1 MGLVSIAQTF
11 KDFNGVG
18 DGGLFNLDRLEP
30 TLECSVLFEVL
41 AVLVEC
47 GGTNCL
53 QFTTSKHRLENAC
66 CIDCAFGSTS
76 TNERVNLV
84 DEENDV
90 ATSLDFLEHLL
101 EALFEIAAVTRASN
115 KRAQIERVELL
126 AVKRFRNLIG
136 SDCLCQT
143 FNDCGLANTR
153 LANKNRVVLGPA
165 AEHLHD
171 AFCFAC
177 TTDNWVELLFASELC
192 EVATELIENCGTAG

>member
-1 MGLVSIAQTF
+1 MF
-11 KDFNGVG
+11 
-18 DGGLFNLDRLEP
+18 
-30 TLECSVLFEVL
+30 
-41 AVLVEC
+41 AV
-47 GGTNCL
+47 
-53 QFTTSKHRLENAC
+53 H
-66 CIDCAFGSTS
+66 
-76 TNERVNLV
+76 
-84 DEENDV
+84 
-90 ATSLDFLEHLL
+90 HLL

-165 AEHLHD
+165 TEHLHD

-192 EVATELIENCGTAG
+192 EVATELIENCRTAG